1 MQRNQCDTH
10 MNKMKDKNHMIISTD
25 AEKNSQDSI
34 LFFTKKKKKP
44 PLQKVG
50 LEGTYPHIIKAM
62 HDKWNAL
69 AANIILHVEKLKIF
83 SLRSRSRQRCPLLPL
98 SFNIVWEVLDT
109 VIRVEKEIKGIQI
122 EKEAKLLLFVDD
134 MKLYIVNPK
143 DATRKLLEVI
153 NEFGKVAGYKI
164 STQKSLAISIH

>member
-1 MQRNQCDTH
+1 M
-10 MNKMKDKNHMIISTD
+10 
-25 AEKNSQDSI
+25 
-34 LFFTKKKKKP
+34 
-44 PLQKVG
+44 
-50 LEGTYPHIIKAM
+50 
-62 HDKWNAL
+62 
-69 AANIILHVEKLKIF
+69 
-83 SLRSRSRQRCPLLPL
+83 PL